1 MIPRILSLRPRKE
14 GNVSPRPGLRI
25 RPIFIFAGVLTLALV
40 FYLAFFPGRSD
51 RTPRPAEATPRV
63 TQGAFR
69 STIVLTG
76 SLTALRSED
85 FKVPVTE
92 TWRVQLKWMVKEGE
106 SVKPGDTVVRFDTA
120 SIASST
126 EMAQDSLKAKLEEKA
141 RKGDEYENQKYEL
154 DVEVKKAEND
164 NQQKALDASIPE
176 GLESKYE
183 FDRKQLEKKISDQA
197 LASAQT
203 NKSVKRADM
212 ESQIRTLSIDAVELE
227 AKLKKLRDSLNDLTL
242 IARTGGAVIYSVD
255 DWSGRKVQVGDT
267 VYATSLVASIPDLT
281 SLLVQ
286 AWISETHI
294 QRVKTGQS
302 VDLFLDAYPDKHYKG
317 VIQEIS
323 KSADP
328 VRRWGKSNYFRV
340 DIAMETLEPD
350 IMKPGMSVRCEVRGP
365 EYKDAFLVPLE
376 MTGFDGQSFWIR
388 PAGGK
393 NCKLATLDY
402 DEFAVAA
409 AAPDNPA
416 LKAGML
422 LEPVGPLPK
431 IVEEAKTG
439 GKK

>member
-1 MIPRILSLRPRKE
+1 
-14 GNVSPRPGLRI
+14 
-25 RPIFIFAGVLTLALV
+25 
-40 FYLAFFPGRSD
+40 
-51 RTPRPAEATPRV
+51 
-63 TQGAFR
+63 
-69 STIVLTG
+69 
-76 SLTALRSED
+76 
-85 FKVPVTE
+85 
-92 TWRVQLKWMVKEGE
+92 
-106 SVKPGDTVVRFDTA
+106 
-120 SIASST
+120 
-126 EMAQDSLKAKLEEKA
+126 
-141 RKGDEYENQKYEL
+141 
-154 DVEVKKAEND
+154 
-164 NQQKALDASIPE
+164 
-176 GLESKYE
+176 
-183 FDRKQLEKKISDQA
+183 
-197 LASAQT
+197 
-203 NKSVKRADM
+203 
-212 ESQIRTLSIDAVELE
+212 
-227 AKLKKLRDSLNDLTL
+227 
-242 IARTGGAVIYSVD
+242 VIYAVD

-267 VYATSLVASIPDLT
+267 VYATSLVATIPDLT

-294 QRVKTGQS
+294 QRIKTGQS

-376 MTGFDGQSFWIR
+376 MTSFDGQSFWIR
-388 PAGGK
+388 PAGGG
-393 NCKLATLDY
+393 NLKLAALDY

-431 IVEEAKTG
+431 NDEETKTG
-439 GKK
+439 EKK